1 MLNHLVMMHYQLFHQ
16 FILYYQ
22 SHLLKI
28 IGQVSLKQHHYH
40 LLYIIFHKRLAIACQ
55 QIYLPKLIGLKNSSM
70 PVMDIERF
78 RRIAGDDF
86 IIFNGP
92 DEQFV
97 SGRLIGADSGIGG
110 TYASMPELL
119 IKANEFVSSGDFAK
133 AKEIQADIN

>member
-1 MLNHLVMMHYQLFHQ
+1 
-16 FILYYQ
+16 
-22 SHLLKI
+22 
-28 IGQVSLKQHHYH
+28 
-40 LLYIIFHKRLAIACQ
+40 
-55 QIYLPKLIGLKNSSM
+55 
-70 PVMDIERF
+70 VMDIERF

-119 IKANEFVSSGDFAK
+119 IKANEFVSNGDFSK
-133 AKEIQADIN
+133 AKKIKEDIKDIIVMIKDLNDQMYDVIKKVLQARKVTIGSVRAPMSEVTGEDLQQIEVIKEHIDKTIQKYTN